1 LSHQSGKN
9 LQYFLTYTFAKG
21 LGTVA
26 TNETDGSAWADPID
40 TRGRSWGILPFDRT
54 HVFNASYNYTLPIMA
69 RGSFDNWFTRGA
81 LNGWQMSGITT
92 FQTGTPIRLRFTGDI
107 SSAGQA
113 TAWFGSDAFNVQG
126 QSTGAITP
134 VYASNPQVSGAGG
147 GVGSK
152 LFDLSALQI
161 PTFPNT
167 GPSQPPFYLRTPS
180 RSNFDVS
187 FFKNFNFSE
196 SKKFQFR
203 AGFFNIFNQAYP
215 TQINITSLDGGGTD
229 LFLTLDTVCNV
240 RKSGVP
246 NGNGGTVDNIC
257 DPTGGFRYTDGRAG
271 DRSDTLHNFGKIT
284 NKHGRRIVEF
294 AFKFYF

>member
-1 LSHQSGKN
+1 
-9 LQYFLTYTFAKG
+9 
-21 LGTVA
+21 
-26 TNETDGSAWADPID
+26 
-40 TRGRSWGILPFDRT
+40 
-54 HVFNASYNYTLPIMA
+54 
-69 RGSFDNWFTRGA
+69 
-81 LNGWQMSGITT
+81 MSGITT

-134 VYASNPQVSGAGG
+134 VYASNPQVSGGGG
-147 GVGSK
+147 GVGDK

-161 PTFPNT
+161 PTFPNS

-187 FFKNFNFSE
+187 FFKNFNISE

-240 RKSGVP
+240 RKNGVP

-257 DPTGGFRYTDGRAG
+257 DPTGGFRFTDGRSG